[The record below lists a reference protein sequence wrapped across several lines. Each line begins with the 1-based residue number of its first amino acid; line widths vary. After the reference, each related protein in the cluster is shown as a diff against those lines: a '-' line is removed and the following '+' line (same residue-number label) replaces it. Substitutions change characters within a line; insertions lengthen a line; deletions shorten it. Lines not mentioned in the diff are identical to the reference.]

1 MNELAS
7 ESSGSEHTPAGAPSG
22 TRGAHGGGGGNEVTE
37 GGVVSRQTVLD
48 LSHLTSPEQLASITR
63 IERVAAVV
71 VRQSLAAAYA
81 KIPSQRVGATI
92 YLPDDEQ
99 VRVRAHTGMLTVGGD
114 GLGAP
119 EDVLVVVG
127 LLVVT
132 SPVTGPVPQRI
143 HVIGSVIAPRGSEP
157 ALGPALAATTGTV
170 SYYPYAEGQDVK
182 VLAGQVQLS
191 GASLANPTGQPD
203 DLLIAAGQVV
213 VTGPVTTIGFRQLVV
228 AGQFVVP
235 AAVRDVV
242 EPWMLVY
249 GQVVW
254 YRAEEPRTFFSDARV
269 GPDFFRL
276 LDRPVSLMV
285 FGDLT
290 VDAGVTE
297 EMVREKVVDI
307 ALFGTLT
314 APAHLLGVLQVRCTD
329 MFGTIQVVNGPGS

>member
-1 MNELAS
+1 M
-7 ESSGSEHTPAGAPSG
+7 
-22 TRGAHGGGGGNEVTE
+22 
-37 GGVVSRQTVLD
+37 VSRQTVLD
-48 LSHLTSPEQLASITR
+48 LSHLTSPEQLATITR

-71 VRQSLAAAYA
+71 VRQSLAAGYA
-81 KIPSQRVGATI
+81 KIPSERVGATI

-170 SYYPYAEGQDVK
+170 SYYPYAEGQEVK

-213 VTGPVTTIGFRQLVV
+213 VTASARGSSRWPGTCPSTTCGTSAPGPAPRPPSSASRPRRHHHRALGSSPRN
-228 AGQFVVP
+228 GWRSP
-235 AAVRDVV
+235 ARPSDGCPSSSAPSSRW
-242 EPWMLVY
+242 PP
-249 GQVVW
+249 
-254 YRAEEPRTFFSDARV
+254 RAA
-269 GPDFFRL
+269 
-276 LDRPVSLMV
+276 
-285 FGDLT
+285 
-290 VDAGVTE
+290 
-297 EMVREKVVDI
+297 
-307 ALFGTLT
+307 
-314 APAHLLGVLQVRCTD
+314 
-329 MFGTIQVVNGPGS
+329 